1 MEWSNCRLD
10 FSYKFSENIVMNLI
24 VDDGSKEKHQRKVKF
39 IQS

>member
-1 MEWSNCRLD
+1 MGWSNCRLD
-10 FSYKFSENIVMNLI
+10 FSYKFAENIVMNLI